1 MRKVNKI
8 LAKERHRHRLLEYL
22 GDWENNFPKRVEMP
36 DILGIKRTT
45 LYKHFSP
52 NELLEIENEGLEL
65 RKKNSGRQR
74 AKVYESMVSEAKN
87 GNTTAQKE
95 FLDRTE
101 GRVVEKREL
110 TGKDGLPL
118 LPTLTLEEVAQLHKI
133 VPKK

>member
-1 MRKVNKI
+1 MNNI
-8 LAKERHRHRLLEYL
+8 PAKERHKQRLLVYL
-22 GDWENNFPKRVEMP
+22 GDWENNFPKRIEMP

-74 AKVYESMVSEAKN
+74 AKVYESMASEAKD
-87 GNTTAQKE
+87 GNVSAQKE

-101 GRVVEKREL
+101 GKVIEKREL
-110 TGKDGLPL
+110 TGKDGRELFPA
-118 LPTLTLEEVAQLHKI
+118 LTPEELEQLRNLK
-133 VPKK
+133 P